1 MGNEQKLIQLFKS
14 LLYISEAN
22 RSHTSRY
29 DFTLNSAQLQRGNRI
44 WKKHRSWKM
53 ARISCSEFPSGHAT
67 YIIRSL
73 SMFKI
78 DQTQNRANFQRERER
93 EGERGR
99 EREKHRAFSKENARE
114 KWKAAF
120 RSATHAFNGAAG
132 ESNVRVHSPPLFCNH
147 PHSPFAADSAFDQS
161 IVRTNGPLSDW
172 IIARAWNIQGWP
184 MVSDHH
190 C

>member
-93 EGERGR
+93 GR
-99 EREKHRAFSKENARE
+99 EREREREAPGILERKCERKMKGRVPFSHPRFQRGSGRE
-114 KWKAAF
+114 QRK
-120 RSATHAFNGAAG
+120 G
-132 ESNVRVHSPPLFCNH
+132 
-147 PHSPFAADSAFDQS
+147 PFASPILQPPPFT
-161 IVRTNGPLSDW
+161 VCR
-172 IIARAWNIQGWP
+172 R
-184 MVSDHH
+184 
-190 C
+190 

>member
-93 EGERGR
+93 EREREGERGR
-99 EREKHRAFSKENARE
+99 EREREGEREREAPGILERKCERKMKGRVPFSHPRFQRGSGRE
-114 KWKAAF
+114 QRK
-120 RSATHAFNGAAG
+120 G
-132 ESNVRVHSPPLFCNH
+132 
-147 PHSPFAADSAFDQS
+147 PFASPILQPPPFT
-161 IVRTNGPLSDW
+161 VCR
-172 IIARAWNIQGWP
+172 R
-184 MVSDHH
+184 
-190 C
+190 